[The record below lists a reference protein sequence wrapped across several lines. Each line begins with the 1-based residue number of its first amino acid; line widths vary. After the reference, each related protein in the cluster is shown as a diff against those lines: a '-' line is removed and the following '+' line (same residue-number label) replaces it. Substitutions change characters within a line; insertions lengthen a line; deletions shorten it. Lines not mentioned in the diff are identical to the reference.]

1 MGLPSIN
8 NESRFLVRYSKLFGI
23 FLLKLAAEVESNM
36 IRATFSGI
44 PPGFV
49 GRSRTSFLGNTCICT
64 SDFVSPED
72 VSTSTRMKSWSTDA
86 IPVKTSTRKNK
97 MKMLAPASRSQSG
110 RSIRRNAMFPI
121 SFPEPTCLSVSAKTQ
136 SSGNEPVGYSRV
148 PCLGADQKTLGLWKR
163 DCNTSTL
170 TVVRRNLK
178 LSIHIFSIKLPSPG
192 PLDF

>member
-64 SDFVSPED
+64 SDFVWPED

-121 SFPEPTCLSVSAKTQ
+121 SFPEPTCLSVNVSWCRPKDTWALGTRLEFLMF
-136 SSGNEPVGYSRV
+136 GNMIKQALS
-148 PCLGADQKTLGLWKR
+148 CLMYD
-163 DCNTSTL
+163 
-170 TVVRRNLK
+170 
-178 LSIHIFSIKLPSPG
+178 I
-192 PLDF
+192 